1 MKKAVEIASSM
12 VLMGRGWKVLCN
24 FAKQR
29 LFLHC
34 KTESKDECFMD
45 SLLIV
50 EDDIAFIH
58 PIAHFLESPRTGR
71 FLRKGENVSGKD

>member
-29 LFLHC
+29 YY
-34 KTESKDECFMD
+34 KK
-45 SLLIV
+45 V
-50 EDDIAFIH
+50 EY
-58 PIAHFLESPRTGR
+58 RR
-71 FLRKGENVSGKD
+71 MK

>member
-29 LFLHC
+29 LFLLC
-34 KTESKDECFMD
+34 KRESKDECFMD
-45 SLLIV
+45 SLFAPQCCGV
-50 EDDIAFIH
+50 A
-58 PIAHFLESPRTGR
+58 
-71 FLRKGENVSGKD
+71 

>member
-29 LFLHC
+29 LFLLC
-34 KTESKDECFMD
+34 KRESKGECFMD

-50 EDDIAFIH
+50 EDDIAFIRA
-58 PIAHFLESPRTGR
+58 IAHFLESSRTGR
-71 FLRKGENVSGKD
+71 FLREGENVSGKD